1 MTQLQ
6 QSGTF
11 RGSDVDGLDRI
22 VRTMTD
28 AAEFADDVVTALR
41 VLAAALE
48 AMSWTGWAAAFA
60 RYLRAVVIPWVQTV
74 AKYLR
79 GFAQV
84 LALISQTQKDTSADT
99 PTVHIPDARF
109 TPVQLP
115 KASTVNAPV
124 LAAPDP
130 AVRTSQPGGG
140 AAGAGAQVVV
150 PVSIGSITV
159 HVNGAAGGG
168 AGVTTPTAPVARTEP
183 GGGATGAGG
192 TGVSAG
198 SIATGIVKDPAGT
211 VGQVVGGVVGGAIG
225 HAVGGGTF
233 GERIGAAVADEVA
246 GRISGGSG
254 GASGGGAP
262 VPPAPAAIGGA
273 VETGGATGGGAPV
286 DAGAVPGDPPV
297 STTPVGLGGAAGGA
311 PAGGD
316 ARAAAAAGLAALE
329 DGGGTPVALAAAPLG
344 LAALGAAGLGA
355 LRADGGTAD
364 GEPQDDAAAGDHT
377 GPGTPVVTELTI
389 DGTGR

>member
-115 KASTVNAPV
+115 KSSTVNAPV

-130 AVRTSQPGGG
+130 AVRPSQPGGG

-159 HVNGAAGGG
+159 HVNGAGGGG

-183 GGGATGAGG
+183 GGGATGS

-198 SIATGIVKDPAGT
+198 SIATGVVKDPGGT
-211 VGQVVGGVVGGAIG
+211 LGQVVGGVVGGAVG

-262 VPPAPAAIGGA
+262 VPPAPRRSAD
-273 VETGGATGGGAPV
+273 PSRR
-286 DAGAVPGDPPV
+286 AGP
-297 STTPVGLGGAAGGA
+297 
-311 PAGGD
+311 
-316 ARAAAAAGLAALE
+316 RAAARPSTRVRCPATRRCRPRPWGSAVPRAVPPPAATRAPWRRPGRRRSRR
-329 DGGGTPVALAAAPLG
+329 AAAHPSRSRPHRS
-344 LAALGAAGLGA
+344 ASPRWAP
-355 LRADGGTAD
+355 RASGRCAPTAVR
-364 GEPQDDAAAGDHT
+364 PTASRRTTPRPAT
-377 GPGTPVVTELTI
+377 TPGPARPW
-389 DGTGR
+389 